1 MHRERAINMIL
12 RIPSRL
18 RHESA
23 TLRYLININKSSLKL
38 RSTPWL
44 SRMHFYIFVKLRG
57 ASKCDYRTAITNVIL
72 WRRYTCTCR
81 SRSIGH
87 ACVHVVI
94 MMTRGPEDCIN
105 ESESTGRS
113 LTSRCSCCTNVV
125 VEKRK
130 RAKKSDKVWLE
141 KQDSSVYTLPVLH
154 PFKAVWDSR
163 DFKPRK
169 CTWLVGNFC

>member
-1 MHRERAINMIL
+1 MIVAHAFLHIRQTKGSIEMRLSHGHYERD
-12 RIPSRL
+12 
-18 RHESA
+18 
-23 TLRYLININKSSLKL
+23 SLKEVHL
-38 RSTPWL
+38 
-44 SRMHFYIFVKLRG
+44 
-57 ASKCDYRTAITNVIL
+57 
-72 WRRYTCTCR
+72 TCR

-154 PFKAVWDSR
+154 PFKAVWDLR

-169 CTWLVGNFC
+169 CT